1 MNVGGQRRLAANL
14 REMDPADGGGAFYF
28 KIGGGAFDFKIVVV
42 VQLQIQEAFDV
53 QLEIGEGD
61 VRNRDAFDAFRAV
74 FGNDADG
81 RARLRDDDV

>member
-14 REMDPADGGGAFYF
+14 REMDPADGGGAFY
-28 KIGGGAFDFKIVVV
+28 FKIVVV

>member
-28 KIGGGAFDFKIVVV
+28 KIVVV
-42 VQLQIQEAFDV
+42 VQLQIQEAFDI

-61 VRNRDAFDAFRAV
+61 V
-74 FGNDADG
+74 
-81 RARLRDDDV
+81 